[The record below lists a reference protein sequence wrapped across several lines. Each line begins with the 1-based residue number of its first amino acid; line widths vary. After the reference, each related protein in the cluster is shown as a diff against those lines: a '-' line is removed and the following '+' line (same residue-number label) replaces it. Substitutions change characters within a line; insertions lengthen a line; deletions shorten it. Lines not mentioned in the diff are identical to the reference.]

1 MKKIIYTLLIFLLGL
16 NCYAFEDYL
25 IINNGKLTDIKIE
38 DNSIIDVFPMITISN
53 DKNILIVRPLKVGK
67 TNFCAL
73 KNNKD
78 VILFNVE
85 VKEDE
90 TIINNVKGFDI
101 LSIDKPTN
109 YKEIQIDLPPDKFNR
124 QTENLNRGNN
134 G

>member
-53 DKNILIVRPLKVGK
+53 DKNILIVHPLKIGK